1 MAGSS
6 FGGVV
11 KLSGE
16 SEYRKALNNI
26 VSNLR
31 VMSSE
36 MQIVTATYG
45 KNDKSVEGL
54 TAKNQVLNKQI
65 EEQAKKVETLQQA
78 LESAQKETGNT
89 SSTTQKWQVEL
100 NKATAQLVSM
110 QKEVKDN
117 EEAMKSS
124 DSATQD
130 NSDSIKKFGEN
141 AKDSGNKVLS
151 LGDMIKANLI
161 SSAITNGLKGL
172 VNVMGSVLSSVNNL
186 IDSTKEYSSD
196 LSRLEQNANSSN
208 VSFSAMKYQLSELE
222 ALTGETDSSIEG
234 LSNLM
239 ATGFNTDQI
248 VDAVDSLSGAI
259 IKFPD
264 TLKIESLS
272 DSLQET
278 IATGSA
284 TGQFSELIE
293 RMGYSLDDFNA
304 GLEKCTTST
313 ERQEYALKWLSESG
327 LKKVNSQYQEANSN
341 SLNLAKS
348 QAEVTKAQ
356 SSLAKGLT
364 DIVGGPMAD
373 INYGLSAFISY
384 FNDILKVLQSGDTEK
399 AAEMITENILG
410 LVDTISEIIPD
421 VLSTAGEIA
430 SALFSGIADALPSIL
445 SLGSDLLTNLLN
457 GISVAM
463 PNMIPVILNI
473 ISTLINT
480 LISNLP
486 TIVNSGIQIL
496 VSLIQGIS
504 QSIPELVP
512 TFVEAVI
519 TIVNT
524 LLDNLDQLVDAGIQ
538 IILALIDGIIESLPT
553 LIDKMPEIIDKLI
566 VAITNNL
573 PKLIQAG
580 ITLTLKLAE
589 GLIQAVPQLVAKL
602 PQIITAIVNGLASGV
617 SQMAEVGL
625 NLVKGLWEGISG
637 SLNWIK
643 DKIKSWVGNV
653 FNFIKKLFGIN
664 SPSKLFRDEIGINL
678 AKGIGVGFSDEMDTV
693 NKEIMNAIPTNY
705 DVGVNTTLHSD
716 LTSPLNNDVTSSQS
730 ESFAIAVKD
739 ALKGMHVV
747 LDGDKIGELVVNT
760 VEDVIYT

>member
-1 MAGSS
+1 MASS

-54 TAKNQVLNKQI
+54 TAKNRVLNKQI

-100 NKATAQLVSM
+100 NKATAQLVAM
-110 QKEVKDN
+110 QKEVKDY

-124 DSATQD
+124 DSAIQD

-141 AKDSGNKVLS
+141 AKESENKVLS
-151 LGDMIKANLI
+151 LSDMIKANLI

>member
-1 MAGSS
+1 MASS

-54 TAKNQVLNKQI
+54 TAKNRVLNKQI

-100 NKATAQLVSM
+100 NKATAQLVAM

-124 DSATQD
+124 DSAIQD

-141 AKDSGNKVLS
+141 AKESENKVLS
-151 LGDMIKANLI
+151 LSDMIKANLI

-653 FNFIKKLFGIN
+653 FNFIKNYLELIHHQNYLEMKL
-664 SPSKLFRDEIGINL
+664 
-678 AKGIGVGFSDEMDTV
+678 
-693 NKEIMNAIPTNY
+693 
-705 DVGVNTTLHSD
+705 
-716 LTSPLNNDVTSSQS
+716 
-730 ESFAIAVKD
+730 
-739 ALKGMHVV
+739 V
-747 LDGDKIGELVVNT
+747 LIWQKVLELVFLMKW
-760 VEDVIYT
+760 IQ